1 MRREEDIDDWEM
13 FCDSKFTDLEPE
25 DKVTGTVISITA
37 TAIQVH
43 LGIVCTAYI
52 PLSES
57 DDISDIHVGDVIDA
71 YVVHVYKY
79 DSAVELTLTPPYAP
93 EPDMDELRDSLYE
106 EILSEVRD
114 GLSQMKPEVIS
125 SITEQA
131 VRRLNSYYS
140 SRIEQLEKRI
150 SKLENLIDRT
160 GVITK

>member
-1 MRREEDIDDWEM
+1 MRQEEDIDWDE
-13 FCDSKFTDLEPE
+13 FVAEISNNLQRG
-25 DKVTGTVISITA
+25 DKVTGIVVGVESTTM
-37 TAIQVH
+37 QVDI
-43 LGIVCTAYI
+43 GTGCTAYI
-52 PLSES
+52 PY
-57 DDISDIHVGDVIDA
+57 DPDVYVGDEIEA
-71 YVVHVYKY
+71 YVMYVDTHDMTIKL
-79 DSAVELTLTPPYAP
+79 SWTPPYAP

-150 SKLENLIDRT
+150 SQLENLIDRT